1 MLKRRGTRPRPLER
15 GRYLPTLAVVAIAAT
30 VHAAGL
36 AFAAPPG
43 WRKVATTSSMRVA
56 DFALP
61 HVEGDSED
69 AELVLYYFGGGG
81 GSVEANMQRWVG
93 QMQQPD
99 GRDSGALAK
108 REARKV
114 NGLDVTL
121 LDLTGTYVAEMAP
134 GASERN
140 NKPKFRMRAAV
151 IETPQGPYYIK
162 LVGPERTIAKWSSSF
177 DRFLGSLKFA
187 P

>member
-1 MLKRRGTRPRPLER
+1 MKRIDSHGPAKAGHYVRILTVAAMVAV
-15 GRYLPTLAVVAIAAT
+15 TLS
-30 VHAAGL
+30 AAGL
-36 AFAAPPG
+36 TFTAPDG

-61 HVEGDSED
+61 HAEGDGED

-81 GSVEANMQRWVG
+81 GSVDANVQRWVG

-99 GRDSGALAK
+99 GRASSAVAK
-108 REARKV
+108 KETRKI

-134 GASERN
+134 GASEHN
-140 NKPKFRMRAAV
+140 NKPKFRLRAAV
-151 IETPQGPYYIK
+151 ISTPQGAYYIK
-162 LVGPERTIAKWSSSF
+162 LTGPERTIAKWSHSF
-177 DRFLGSLKFA
+177 EQFLGSLKFTA
-187 P
+187 